1 MMRKVLLSA
10 TALVALTGAGQA
22 PAPALQLGKLQ
33 KLGTTSER
41 YQAYY
46 IEMVEVTGGRFWAP
60 DGGPADERYR
70 QRPPIDLTDPK
81 LIALAKA
88 LGPSLVRVSGTW
100 ANNTYLEAAGEN
112 LSAPP
117 AGFVQVLKRD
127 QWKNVVAFSKA
138 VDAPIVTSFAVSNG
152 TRDADGVWTP
162 AQAQRL
168 VDLTREAGG
177 SLYAAEFF
185 NESNMPGAAPEMPK
199 AYTAAN
205 YAAEFRLFRDWA
217 RRAVPEM
224 RILGVGG
231 VGEAGL
237 LKDVPVPAEM
247 GTHVSTED
255 MMKAN
260 PDSVDAVS
268 YHFYGSVSQR
278 CLGLGIG
285 TAVKENALSAA
296 WLDLTVR
303 DYAYYAALRDKFE
316 PGKPM
321 WNTETAQAAC
331 GGSPWA
337 STFLDTFRYL
347 NQNAALAQKGLQVV
361 MHNTLAASDYA
372 LIDRD
377 TLNPRPNYWA
387 AVLWRRTMGQ
397 TVLASPKSPSPAMR
411 LYAHCLSGKPGGVAV
426 MALNTGEAAQRINL
440 GGKALGWTMTGTPL
454 DTRNVLVNGRQPA
467 IDADLKLTGLEGA
480 AINGKTTIP
489 GQSVAFFAIP
499 GAANPACR

>member
-1 MMRKVLLSA
+1 MMRTVLLSA

-22 PAPALQLGKLQ
+22 PAPALHLAKLQ

-41 YQAYY
+41 YQSYN

-60 DGGPADERYR
+60 YGGPADERYR

-88 LGPSLVRVSGTW
+88 LGPSLLRVSGTW
-100 ANNTYLEAAGEN
+100 ANNTYLEAEGEN

-117 AGFVQVLKRD
+117 AGFMQALKRD

-152 TRDADGVWTP
+152 TRGADGVWTP

-168 VDLTREAGG
+168 VDLTRESGG

-217 RRAVPEM
+217 RKAVPEM

-247 GTHVSTED
+247 GEHVSTED

-260 PDSVDAVS
+260 PDSVYAVS

-285 TAVKENALSAA
+285 TAIKENALSAA

-347 NQNAALAQKGLQVV
+347 NQNAALAQKGLQVI

-377 TLNPRPNYWA
+377 TMTPRPNYWA

-397 TVLASPKSPSPAMR
+397 TVLASPKSPSPALR
-411 LYAHCLSGKPGGVAV
+411 LYAHCLAGKPGGVAV
-426 MALNTGEAAQRINL
+426 MALNTGEAAQPVNL
-440 GGKALGWTMTGTPL
+440 GGKALGWTMTGQPL
-454 DTRNVLVNGRQPA
+454 DTRNVMINGNQPELT
-467 IDADLKLTGLEGA
+467 ADLKFTGLDGK
-480 AINGKTTIP
+480 AISGRTTIP
-489 GQSVAFFAIP
+489 GQSVAFFAVP

>member
-22 PAPALQLGKLQ
+22 PAPTLQLGKLQ
-33 KLGTTSER
+33 KLGTVHER
-41 YQAYY
+41 YQAYN

-60 DGGPADERYR
+60 YGGAADERYR

-100 ANNTYLEAAGEN
+100 ANNTYLEALGEN

-152 TRDADGVWTP
+152 TRGADGVWTP

-168 VDLTREAGG
+168 LDLTREAGG

-217 RRAVPEM
+217 RKAAPEM

-237 LKDVPVPAEM
+237 LTDVPVPAEL

-377 TLNPRPNYWA
+377 TMTPRPNYWA

-411 LYAHCLSGKPGGVAV
+411 LYAHCLAGKPGGVAV

-480 AINGKTTIP
+480 AINGRTTIP